1 MLEIVDASDYS
12 NKHNPGGL
20 GRLNEDE
27 RIGSML
33 DKRSQSQ
40 KSIYN
45 YQNSMVVFEKSAGD
59 LLARKTP

>member
-33 DKRSQSQ
+33 DKRSH
-40 KSIYN
+40 KSICN
-45 YQNSMVVFEKSAGD
+45 YQKSMVVFEKSAGD